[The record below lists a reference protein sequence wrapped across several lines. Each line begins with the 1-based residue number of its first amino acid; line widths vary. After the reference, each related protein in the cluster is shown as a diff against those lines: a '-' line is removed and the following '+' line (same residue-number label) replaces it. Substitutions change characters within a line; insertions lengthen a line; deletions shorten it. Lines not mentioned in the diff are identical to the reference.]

1 MNAAT
6 TLPAP
11 AAAKTTGRGGA
22 KARGYA
28 GGLALVLILA
38 LAGWQLA
45 RLPGLALAGPM
56 AGTLLLAVLYRNLL
70 GYPEAMRPG
79 IAFAGTRLLRAAI
92 VLFGLKLPIDAV
104 LQQGLPY
111 LARAAGTL
119 AFALAASAVL
129 RRWLKA
135 DGELTLLLAVGTG
148 ICGAAA
154 IAAAAGPLGA
164 KESKTALGAG
174 LIAAVGTAFAA
185 AYAVLRPWLPID
197 GAAYGAWAGL
207 SLHEIAHVAMAAAAG
222 GPDALADGMLAKL
235 SRVLLLVPLV
245 FGLQAFAV
253 RRELRKGMPAG
264 GNGPASSSPASSG
277 PAYPREAS
285 LTRRERLAGLRR
297 LPWYL
302 LGFLAASLLASTRPD
317 AWLPL
322 PAGWEDDA
330 SRLTTALLVAAMA
343 ALGLSVD
350 LRELRGALRPLAVL
364 LIVSA
369 LLSALTYLSLA
380 L

>member
-6 TLPAP
+6 TLPASV
-11 AAAKTTGRGGA
+11 AAKPSGRGGA

-56 AGTLLLAVLYRNLL
+56 AGTLLVAVLYRNLL

-222 GPDALADGMLAKL
+222 GPDALTDGMLAKL

-245 FGLQAFAV
+245 FGLQAFAA
-253 RRELRKGMPAG
+253 RRELRKGTPAG
-264 GNGPASSSPASSG
+264 SGGPAMNDPARLRAAG
-277 PAYPREAS
+277 LARPA
-285 LTRRERLAGLRR
+285 RRAGLRR

-322 PAGWEDDA
+322 PAGWEDA
-330 SRLTTALLVAAMA
+330 AARLTTALLTAAMA
-343 ALGLSVD
+343 GLGLSVD

>member
-245 FGLQAFAV
+245 FGLQAFAA

-264 GNGPASSSPASSG
+264 SNGPASSSPA
-277 PAYPREAS
+277 YPREAA
-285 LTRRERLAGLRR
+285 LARRERLAGLRR

-322 PAGWEDDA
+322 PAGWEDAA